1 MRFITLATL
10 FTAALATPLTRRS
23 TEVVWTNDAGLVRNH
38 DDSLASASFTLH
50 TDAAGD
56 SFGCSTGA
64 NANPSLVDPKYYPC
78 DKEGYSFRFIERVT
92 YGRFKFSI
100 VHQTSAFAGLMGNM
114 TIGCNGSNF
123 ISCSQVGKASTTLC
137 SDLTKCGD
145 VSDN

>member
-100 VHQTSAFAGLMGNM
+100 VHQTSAL
-114 TIGCNGSNF
+114 
-123 ISCSQVGKASTTLC
+123 
-137 SDLTKCGD
+137 
-145 VSDN
+145 